1 MRNKEMTSARIR
13 KDFKEAFKHLPGGTV
28 VQEEMKVIKKPS
40 FLKRAAMYG
49 SLSVGL
55 GIATVF
61 AVDAVMPE
69 YDGVEEVKICW
80 ACTPGD
86 GVYRTPQEAIK
97 AINPHANERM
107 IALIEDEF
115 LFINELPHD
124 DYSMFLKAGEYKI
137 PVIK

>member
-1 MRNKEMTSARIR
+1 MRKELASERIR
-13 KDFKEAFKHLPGGTV
+13 KDFAEAYKQLPGGTV
-28 VQEEMKVIKKPS
+28 VKEEVNMKKPS
-40 FLKRAAMYG
+40 LIKRAAMYVT
-49 SLSVGL
+49 LSVGL
-55 GIATVF
+55 GTAGVF
-61 AVDAVMPE
+61 AVDAAIPSYGE
-69 YDGVEEVKICW
+69 SQEVRICW
-80 ACTPGD
+80 ECTSEE
-86 GVYRTPQEAIK
+86 GVYKTPQEAIK